1 MKANR
6 AILAL
11 LIIASIIVFFRTAWL
26 SDDAFITLRV
36 VDNWVHGYGLTFNP
50 SERVQV
56 YTHPLWMFAMTLMYL
71 IVHNGYFTILLLSL
85 IVSVTVIVLFFKTSD
100 DISFVCFG
108 WAALMLSK
116 AFMDFSTSG
125 LENPATHLFIILFV
139 NLYFKADPSLSRSRL
154 FTLSLLAGLATLNR
168 MDSLLLFLPALIYIT
183 VKGHPSPDTSLGAR
197 LKLVAAGFVPFLLWE
212 LFALFYYGF
221 LFPNTYYAK
230 LHTGIP
236 QAWMFNQGILYFLNS
251 ISWDPITLIVIFTG
265 IIFAF
270 LQPEVKPRLIA
281 SGIAFY
287 LFYIVYIGGDF
298 MTGRFFSA
306 VFFAS
311 AILLVHF
318 FSQFTT
324 QQKYLLASIIFLFG
338 VLSPRG
344 TVATF
349 LNRNDKVMFDEVNG
363 ISDERETYFEGTSLM
378 TMNRAFDMPQSSQS
392 TWGISY
398 RGTDKRVAIVG
409 GIGLPGYYGGPNLKI
424 VDIFAL
430 ADPLLARLPVKN
442 PYTRIGHFERDLP
455 KGYVETIESGR
466 NQIANPHLAEFY
478 EKMKLIT
485 TGDLFLP
492 GRLKTIWEMNTGQY
506 DYLIQKATE

>member
-1 MKANR
+1 MSANR

-11 LIIASIIVFFRTAWL
+11 LITASILVFFRTAWL

-50 SERVQV
+50 PERVQA
-56 YTHPLWMFAMTLMYL
+56 YTHPLWMFAMTIMYI
-71 IVHNGYFTILLLSL
+71 IVQNGYFALMFLSL
-85 IVSVTVIVLFFKTSD
+85 AASLTAIILFFKSFD
-100 DISFVCFG
+100 DIFAICVG
-108 WAALMLSK
+108 WSALMLSK
-116 AFMDFSTSG
+116 SFVDFSTSG

-139 NLYFKADPSLSRSRL
+139 TLYFKVDSPLSRSRL
-154 FTLSLLAGLATLNR
+154 FILSLLAGLAALNR
-168 MDSLLLFLPALIYIT
+168 IDSLLIFLPALIYIAI
-183 VKGHPSPDTSLGAR
+183 KHRLLRD

-212 LFALFYYGF
+212 LFSLLYYGF

-230 LHTGIP
+230 LHAGVP

-270 LQPEVKPRLIA
+270 LQPDVKPRLIA
-281 SGIAFY
+281 SGIALY
-287 LFYIVYIGGDF
+287 LFYILYIGGDF

-306 VFFAS
+306 VFFACV
-311 AILLVHF
+311 ILLVHF
-318 FSQFTT
+318 FSQFTI
-324 QQKYLLASIIFLFG
+324 QQKYILAGIVFLFG
-338 VLSPRG
+338 ILSPRG

-349 LNRNDKVMFDEVNG
+349 LNRNDKVMFDEYNG
-363 ISDERETYFEGTSLM
+363 ISDERETYFAGTSLM
-378 TMNRAFDMPQSSQS
+378 SMNRAFDMPQISFS
-392 TWGISY
+392 TWGINY
-398 RGTDKRVAIVG
+398 RGGGKRVAVLG
-409 GIGLPGYYGGPNLKI
+409 GIGIAGYYGGPELKI

-430 ADPLLARLPVKN
+430 ADPLLARLPIKN

-455 KGYVETIESGR
+455 KGYLETIESGR
-466 NQIANPHLAEFY
+466 NKIANPHLAEFY

-485 TGDLFLP
+485 TGNLFLP